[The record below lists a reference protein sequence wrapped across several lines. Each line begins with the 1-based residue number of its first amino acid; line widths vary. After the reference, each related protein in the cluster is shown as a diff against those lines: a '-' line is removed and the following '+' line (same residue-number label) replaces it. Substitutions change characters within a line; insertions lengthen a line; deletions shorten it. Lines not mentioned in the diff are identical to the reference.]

1 MSTKAEEQCSSQ
13 THTGI
18 QNPST
23 HMRIAASVFQHSIL
37 AVAKAMSLWRADVSF
52 CLPEEVFFTEQD
64 SIIEITS
71 YRQHSP

>member
-1 MSTKAEEQCSSQ
+1 
-13 THTGI
+13 
-18 QNPST
+18 
-23 HMRIAASVFQHSIL
+23 MRIAASVFQHSIL